1 MKNKKAIIGII
12 IAVAAVAAAVTLA
25 IIYKNELKEII
36 AVVKNKI
43 DEKKRVTKTS
53 EKSGLYEAM
62 DIGAVWLKRALEK

>member
-43 DEKKRVTKTS
+43 DEKKRVYFTR
-53 EKSGLYEAM
+53 EEFDDYADVE
-62 DIGAVWLKRALEK
+62 